1 MKVTIKTSDGRNTL
15 TAMLGENAP
24 ETTDGRGGWTE
35 VARPRR
41 PAVLEWTGPGLRKAT
56 IEVVLDAWI
65 SGGSVDHLERVIDA
79 LAPKSPTVE
88 TPTVLVTGCPG
99 VLSTVP
105 WVIQTA
111 VPSARLL
118 TETGT
123 TARVTYTLELL
134 ERRTADVTVVRAD
147 LAKRSVA
154 RNGTAATKA
163 KPRTH
168 TVTRGETLSS
178 IAAKVLGKAS
188 RWTEIAKLNSIR
200 TPTAIRV
207 GQVLRLP

>member
-1 MKVTIKTSDGRNTL
+1 MKVTIKTTDGRNGL

-65 SGGSVDHLERVIDA
+65 AGGSVDRLERVIDA
-79 LAPKSPTVE
+79 LAPQAPTVE

-99 VLSTVP
+99 VPSTVP
-105 WVIQTA
+105 WVIQTV
-111 VPSARLL
+111 VPSGRLL
-118 TETGT
+118 NESGA
-123 TARVTYTLELL
+123 TARVTYTFELL
-134 ERRTADVTVVRAD
+134 ERRTADVTVVRGD

-178 IAAKVLGKAS
+178 IAAKVQIGRAH
-188 RWTEIAKLNSIR
+188 
-200 TPTAIRV
+200 V
-207 GQVLRLP
+207 